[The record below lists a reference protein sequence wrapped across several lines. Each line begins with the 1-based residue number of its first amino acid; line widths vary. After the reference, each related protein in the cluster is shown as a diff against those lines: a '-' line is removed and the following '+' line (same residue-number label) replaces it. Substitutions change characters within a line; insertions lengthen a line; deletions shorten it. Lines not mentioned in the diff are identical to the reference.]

1 MNEALGIRESRVRSR
16 QTRVAIIGRD
26 FRRNKHIYLM
36 AVPVVLFFVI
46 FHYVPMYG
54 ALIAFK
60 RFTPAEGVL
69 GSPWVGFKYFQEFF
83 SSYYF
88 WRLLRNT
95 FSISF
100 YSLVFGFPAP
110 IILALLLNEVQ
121 NVRFKRTAQSI
132 TYLPHFVSLVV
143 ICGMIAHFTQRD
155 GVVNDIVA
163 LFGGKR
169 VTMLSRPE
177 YFQPLYVATGIWQE
191 IGWESIIYLAALA
204 AVDPS
209 LYEAAIMDGANRI
222 QRLWGITLPSILPTI
237 IILLILSIGR
247 LFSVG
252 YEKILLLY
260 NPTIYE
266 TADVISTFVYRKG
279 LIDFGWSYATA
290 VGLFNS
296 VTNLVLLVVANYL
309 SRRVSETSLW

>member
-1 MNEALGIRESRVRSR
+1 MQRRTTAAVTHGWLWTIR
-16 QTRVAIIGRD
+16 RD
-26 FRRNKHIYLM
+26 FIRNKYVYLM
-36 AVPVVLFFVI
+36 AAPVMIFFVL

-54 ALIAFK
+54 AIIAFE
-60 RFTPAEGVL
+60 RFTPADGVFR
-69 GSPWVGFKYFQEFF
+69 SPWVGLKYFRDFF
-83 SSYYF
+83 GSYYF

-100 YSLVFGFPAP
+100 YSLVVGFPAP
-110 IILALLLNEVQ
+110 IILALLLNEVTHA
-121 NVRFKRTAQSI
+121 RFKRTVQSL
-132 TYLPHFVSLVV
+132 TYLPHFVSLIV
-143 ICGMIAHFTQRD
+143 ICGMLVQFTQRD
-155 GVVNDIVA
+155 GVINDVVA
-163 LFGGKR
+163 FFGGKR

-177 YFQPLYVATGIWQE
+177 YFQPLYVASGVWQE

-209 LYEAAIMDGANRI
+209 LYEAAIVDGANRF

-237 IILLILSIGR
+237 VILLILSIGR

-260 NPTIYE
+260 NPTVYE

-296 VTNLVLLVVANYL
+296 AANLTLLLIANTL

>member
-1 MNEALGIRESRVRSR
+1 
-16 QTRVAIIGRD
+16 VA
-26 FRRNKHIYLM
+26 
-36 AVPVVLFFVI
+36 AI
-46 FHYVPMYG
+46 FYG
-54 ALIAFK
+54 A
-60 RFTPAEGVL
+60 
-69 GSPWVGFKYFQEFF
+69 
-83 SSYYF
+83 
-88 WRLLRNT
+88 N
-95 FSISF
+95 
-100 YSLVFGFPAP
+100 
-110 IILALLLNEVQ
+110 
-121 NVRFKRTAQSI
+121 
-132 TYLPHFVSLVV
+132 
-143 ICGMIAHFTQRD
+143 C
-155 GVVNDIVA
+155 
-163 LFGGKR
+163 
-169 VTMLSRPE
+169 
-177 YFQPLYVATGIWQE
+177 
-191 IGWESIIYLAALA
+191 
-204 AVDPS
+204 
-209 LYEAAIMDGANRI
+209 I